1 MTATTPRT
9 PSATRAAAKT
19 NPVARLGNRLL
30 LDPTL
35 GVITLLVLVCVV
47 SVFVLPEFLTVTN
60 LTNLVSS
67 SLIVMI
73 LAMGMTVVL
82 VSGGI
87 DLSIGAA
94 MALCAGVTAQTLLLG
109 VPLFGAYMCGLVAGA
124 LIGIGNGVLVTRL
137 KLPDFIA
144 TLAMLGFAS
153 GVLYIWTGGVPIIGY
168 MLPEY
173 YYVGGLTPLFG
184 SITAPMVTAL
194 VLALVLGGMLG
205 STRLG
210 THLFAVGSSPV
221 AAMQSAV
228 RVDRTRVLAYVIS
241 GLTAA
246 IAGIILAGRNTSVP
260 ADLGNGFEIQAIAA
274 AVIGGAALS
283 GGRGRILGA
292 VLGAITLAATI
303 NIINLEGVPSS
314 YQRIVIGCILL
325 VAVLAN
331 RGSDVVSAAAR
342 QRRATR
348 AGVATGDAGGPG
360 SGPRRPPAS
369 PESSGNTAEGMAA
382 E

>member
-9 PSATRAAAKT
+9 PATTTPPPARS
-19 NPVARLGNRLL
+19 NPLGRLGYRLL

-35 GVITLLVLVCVV
+35 GVITLLVIVCLISAFALPAFL
-47 SVFVLPEFLTVTN
+47 SVGN
-60 LTNLVSS
+60 LTNLVGGSVV
-67 SLIVMI
+67 VMI

-82 VSGGI
+82 ISGGI
-87 DLSIGAA
+87 DLSIGAV
-94 MALCAGVTAQTLLLG
+94 MALCAGVTAQTLLMG
-109 VPLFGAYMCGLVAGA
+109 MPLIVAFIAALLVGA
-124 LIGIGNGVLVTRL
+124 LVGIGNGWLVTRL

-144 TLAMLGFAS
+144 TLAMLGIAS
-153 GVLYIWTGGVPIIGY
+153 GILYIWTGGVPIIGY
-168 MLPEY
+168 MVPEY
-173 YYVGGLTPLFG
+173 YYVGGLTPVVG
-184 SITAPMVTAL
+184 SLTVPMIIAL

-205 STRLG
+205 WTRLG
-210 THLFAVGSSPV
+210 THLFAVGSSRS

-246 IAGIILAGRNTSVP
+246 VAGIVMAGRNTNVP
-260 ADLGNGFEIQAIAA
+260 ADLGVGFEIQAIAA
-274 AVIGGAALS
+274 AIIGGAALS

-331 RGSDVVSAAAR
+331 RVSDLVSAAAR
-342 QRRATR
+342 QRRAAG
-348 AGVATGDAGGPG
+348 AGVAGEAAETHSAPLPG
-360 SGPRRPPAS
+360 SS
-369 PESSGNTAEGMAA
+369 ITSGTSTEGMNR

>member
-1 MTATTPRT
+1 VATAPTD
-9 PSATRAAAKT
+9 RA
-19 NPVARLGNRLL
+19 NPLSRFGYRVL

-35 GVITLLVLVCVV
+35 GVITMLVIVCVI
-47 SVFVLPEFLTVTN
+47 SAFVLPAFLSLAN
-60 LTNLVSS
+60 LTNLVGS
-67 SLIVMI
+67 SLTVMF

-87 DLSIGAA
+87 DLSVGAV
-94 MALCAGVTAQTLLLG
+94 MALCAGVTAQTLLMGL
-109 VPLFGAYMCGLVAGA
+109 PLFAAFLCALIVGA
-124 LIGIGNGVLVTRL
+124 LVGIGNGLLVTRL

-144 TLAMLGFAS
+144 TLAMLGLAS

-168 MLPEY
+168 MVPEY
-173 YYVGGLTPLFG
+173 YYVGGLTPLVG
-184 SITAPMVTAL
+184 SITAPMLMAL
-194 VLALVLGGMLG
+194 VLAMVLGGMLG
-205 STRLG
+205 WTRLG
-210 THLFAVGSSPV
+210 AHLFAVGSSSS

-228 RVDRTRVLAYVIS
+228 RVDRTRILAYVIS
-241 GLTAA
+241 GLCAA
-246 IAGIILAGRNTSVP
+246 VAGIVMAGRNTNVP

-274 AVIGGAALS
+274 AVIGGAALA

-331 RGSDVVSAAAR
+331 RASDVVSAAAR
-342 QRRATR
+342 QRQAAR
-348 AGVATGDAGGPG
+348 AGVASGAAEGTSDPVSG
-360 SGPRRPPAS
+360 SSMTSHTP
-369 PESSGNTAEGMAA
+369 TEGMARK
-382 E
+382 